1 MFVFFSLTGISQSDG
16 TFLLI
21 GDTLLRHSVV
31 VLEDESLSSSGVPRE
46 VLSWNPKVSQLGQT
60 NLSTLQILKY
70 N

>member
-1 MFVFFSLTGISQSDG
+1 MCLFSLTGKPQSDS

-21 GDTLLRHSVV
+21 GDTLLRRSAV
-31 VLEDESLSSSGVPRE
+31 VLADESLSSSVVPQE
-46 VLSWNPKVSQLGQT
+46 VLLWNPKVPRLGQT

>member
-1 MFVFFSLTGISQSDG
+1 MCLFSLTGKPQSDS

-21 GDTLLRHSVV
+21 GDTLLRRSAV
-31 VLEDESLSSSGVPRE
+31 VLADESLSSSVVPQE
-46 VLSWNPKVSQLGQT
+46 VLLWNPKVPQLGQT